1 MSSKKPTLDDLTGR
15 IGGRVPADMHR
26 ALALLS
32 AQTGEP
38 INLMLIDALDK
49 AIRARAK
56 RVPFALPWPP
66 PTDK

>member
-1 MSSKKPTLDDLTGR
+1 MVNKKSNLDDMTGR
-15 IGGRVPADMHR
+15 IGGRIPADMHR
-26 ALALLS
+26 ALALVS

-38 INLMLIDALDK
+38 INALLIDALDK

-56 RVPFALPWPP
+56 KVPFALPWPP